1 MKELEE
7 INKLQD
13 EDYKRLVGVS
23 KADFQFLLLRLQH
36 LQADDKK
43 RNPMKSRG
51 IKGNLTLEHQL
62 LLTFYY
68 LRHYATFQ
76 ILGQFFGISES
87 YCCKVYQKISRY
99 LLRILS
105 VSGRKALLDGDLK
118 AIAIDVT
125 EQPIERPVIGQQ
137 DYFSGKKNSTR

>member
-1 MKELEE
+1 
-7 INKLQD
+7 
-13 EDYKRLVGVS
+13 
-23 KADFQFLLLRLQH
+23 
-36 LQADDKK
+36 
-43 RNPMKSRG
+43 MKSRG
-51 IKGNLTLEHQL
+51 IKGYLSLEQQL
-62 LLTFYY
+62 LMTFYY

-76 ILGQFFGISES
+76 ILGRFFGISES

-99 LLRILS
+99 LLRILT

-125 EQPIERPVIGQQ
+125 EQPIERSVIGQQ

>member
-7 INKLQD
+7 ISKLQD
-13 EDYKRLVGVS
+13 EEYKRLVGVS
-23 KADFQFLLLRLQH
+23 KADFQFLLMRLQQ
-36 LQADDKK
+36 LQEDDKK

-51 IKGNLTLEHQL
+51 IKGDLSLEQQL

-76 ILGQFFGISES
+76 ILGRFFGISES

-105 VSGRKALLDGDLK
+105 VSGRKVLLDGDLK

-125 EQPIERPVIGQQ
+125 EQPIERPAIGQQ

>member
-7 INKLQD
+7 ISKLQD

-23 KADFQFLLLRLQH
+23 KADFQFLLMRLQH
-36 LQADDKK
+36 LQEDDKK

-76 ILGQFFGISES
+76 ILGGFFGISES

-99 LLRILS
+99 LLRILVTTQPLLNPKDDLEKTRSMRS
-105 VSGRKALLDGDLK
+105 VYCDL
-118 AIAIDVT
+118 V
-125 EQPIERPVIGQQ
+125 
-137 DYFSGKKNSTR
+137 F